1 MTSAKQRKITLCIYI
16 VAVLTGIIVLLAF
29 YVFQKGPFLYYKFEE
44 NLSYNGIRFEKLTD
58 DARDSCFYIPR
69 LKIKMTGSS
78 TLKRLLLNG

>member
-44 NLSYNGIRFEKLTD
+44 NLSYNDIRFEKLTD
-58 DARDSCFYIPR
+58 DPETAVSISR

>member
-44 NLSYNGIRFEKLTD
+44 NLSYNDIRF
-58 DARDSCFYIPR
+58 
-69 LKIKMTGSS
+69 
-78 TLKRLLLNG
+78 